1 MGSNGGADAA
11 AILIFE
17 NDPRQAIAYQ
27 ELFVGAGYRAQ
38 TALPDQAVQQL
49 CEQVQP
55 QAVLFDMGIWEAD
68 TAYVFGILNGAVGF
82 ERPVVIALGSLPHQ
96 VRRAKRFGA
105 DGIWVRGVDDAA
117 GLPRLVADLVEQ
129 RREGK
134 LKPRTPS
141 TPLTAC
147 GCQIAVA
154 KKCRHHLY
162 NASSRVDSGL
172 AILGHARL
180 FSPANPLVGALM
192 WISRVEA

>member
-1 MGSNGGADAA
+1 MGIASNGSADVAT
-11 AILIFE
+11 ILIFE
-17 NDPRQAIAYQ
+17 NDPRQALAYQ
-27 ELFVGAGYRAQ
+27 ELFVVAGYEAQ

-49 CEQVQP
+49 CEQLQP

-117 GLPRLVADLVEQ
+117 ALPRLVADLVEQ

-134 LKPRTPS
+134 LKPKTPS
-141 TPLTAC
+141 TPL
-147 GCQIAVA
+147 
-154 KKCRHHLY
+154 
-162 NASSRVDSGL
+162 
-172 AILGHARL
+172 
-180 FSPANPLVGALM
+180 
-192 WISRVEA
+192 